1 MGGGLLQL
9 VALGDQDLYLIGNPQ
24 ITFFKIVHRRHTNF
38 SMEAIQQNISGI
50 ISNKESDIF
59 TKISNNGD
67 LVSDMWLD
75 VKLPNLTIPTN
86 ENYYNWC
93 NNTGHALIKE
103 IELEIG
109 GQSIDKHNSKFLDIW
124 NELTNHNNDE
134 NFNINKHNTL
144 TSFYDNNSIETNNL
158 QLYIPLIFFFN
169 RNKGLSLP
177 LIALQYHD
185 VIIKIKLRSL
195 FHLINSNNEG
205 IDENYIINQ
214 MELKF
219 YCNFIFLDVDER
231 RRFAQS
237 PHEYLIEQVQYHYE
251 NLSERIK
258 IPFNNPIK
266 EFIWICQSEIVES
279 GIMTGLIDP
288 SQNITTLSTNNP
300 NYVDFTQYN
309 DYFNYQVPYFNENNN
324 IYSTKEFIYNQIS
337 YEPFKSCKLKF
348 NGKDRFSFQKAS
360 YFRTL
365 SPILSGHKKPLKH
378 IYTYSFSLKPEEHQ
392 PSGSCNFSRINN
404 SYIIF
409 ENPATKMN
417 LHLYAINYNI
427 LRFMNGMCGLIYDS

>member
-214 MELKF
+214 MEL
-219 YCNFIFLDVDER
+219 
-231 RRFAQS
+231 
-237 PHEYLIEQVQYHYE
+237 
-251 NLSERIK
+251 
-258 IPFNNPIK
+258 
-266 EFIWICQSEIVES
+266 
-279 GIMTGLIDP
+279 
-288 SQNITTLSTNNP
+288 
-300 NYVDFTQYN
+300 
-309 DYFNYQVPYFNENNN
+309 
-324 IYSTKEFIYNQIS
+324 
-337 YEPFKSCKLKF
+337 
-348 NGKDRFSFQKAS
+348 
-360 YFRTL
+360 
-365 SPILSGHKKPLKH
+365 
-378 IYTYSFSLKPEEHQ
+378 
-392 PSGSCNFSRINN
+392 
-404 SYIIF
+404 
-409 ENPATKMN
+409 
-417 LHLYAINYNI
+417 
-427 LRFMNGMCGLIYDS
+427 